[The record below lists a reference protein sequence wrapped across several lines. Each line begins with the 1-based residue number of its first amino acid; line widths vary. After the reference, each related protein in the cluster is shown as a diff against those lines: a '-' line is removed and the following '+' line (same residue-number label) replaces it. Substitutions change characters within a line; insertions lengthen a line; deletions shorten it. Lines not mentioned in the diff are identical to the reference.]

1 MPQAQLRSL
10 FSAYYSK
17 VFCHLEMRLKEKT
30 IIKLFFRIQPNSTI
44 RTTFWREKW
53 INETHRQSVEL
64 HTLQRYVIQ
73 HPQHVQNVPTLL
85 GAHDDQNSWGE
96 KGEKEREMKDNFS
109 GPQRAVL
116 EEQDVASRLF
126 STSEYHSARRNI
138 RGYFRIQ
145 PKFVL
150 NFVLVLPRCLFRKPW
165 RETFIMSFSIG

>member
-30 IIKLFFRIQPNSTI
+30 IIKLFFRIQPNSTN

-53 INETHRQSVEL
+53 INETQRQNAEL

-109 GPQRAVL
+109 GLKEPFLKSRMLLRACSQPPNTTRRDGIL
-116 EEQDVASRLF
+116 EVISEFSPNLF
-126 STSEYHSARRNI
+126 SILS
-138 RGYFRIQ
+138 
-145 PKFVL
+145 
-150 NFVLVLPRCLFRKPW
+150 
-165 RETFIMSFSIG
+165 